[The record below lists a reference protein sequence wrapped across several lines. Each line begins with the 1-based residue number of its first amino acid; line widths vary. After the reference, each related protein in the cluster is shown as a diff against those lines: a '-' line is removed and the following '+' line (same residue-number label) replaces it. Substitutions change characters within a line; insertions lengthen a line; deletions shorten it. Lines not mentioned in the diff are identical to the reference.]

1 MIEPLENLPE
11 GVIGFRAIGVIEPDD
26 YKNVLDPAIE
36 TATAGGDPVRLVIVI
51 GDDFDRYSLGAM
63 WQDTKLGT
71 THSLKTW
78 GRVAFV
84 SNHDWIVHA
93 TKIFAPIMPGE
104 VKTFDVEQV
113 DEAAVWAA
121 ED

>member
-11 GVIGFRAIGVIEPDD
+11 GVIGFRAVGVIEPDD
-26 YKNVLDPAIE
+26 YKNVLDPAVE
-36 TATAGGDPVRLVIVI
+36 SAAANGPVRLVLVI

-71 THSLKTW
+71 SHSLKTW

-84 SNHDWIVHA
+84 TNHDWIAHA
-93 TKIFAPIMPGE
+93 AKIFAPLMPGE
-104 VKTFDVEQV
+104 VKVFDVEQV
-113 DEAAVWAA
+113 DEAAAWAA
-121 ED
+121 QN